1 MQAGIG
7 CCEPGVVLD
16 MIALQGFKR

>member
-7 CCEPGVVLD
+7 CCEPGVVLG
-16 MIALQGFKR
+16 MFALQGFKR